1 MQRQHG
7 FTVIE
12 LMAVVVIVGIL
23 AALAAPSMR
32 DMLMRNRISVVSADI
47 ARDLTTARS
56 TAIQRGVRVAMCASA
71 SPYTSCSGTD
81 WAAGWIMFTDLN
93 SDGAYTSAGDGGA
106 AGLLRV
112 HESLPTGF
120 TVAVTP
126 NAGNT
131 VITFRP
137 SGPADVARTFRTCA
151 SGYVGRDTVVTTT
164 GRVSTVAM
172 SANCT

>member
-1 MQRQHG
+1 MQRQRG
-7 FTVIE
+7 FTAIE
-12 LMAVVVIVGIL
+12 LMAVVVIVAIL

-32 DMLMRNRISVVSADI
+32 DMLMRNRISVLSADI

-71 SPYTSCSGTD
+71 SPYTSCNGTA
-81 WAAGWIMFTDLN
+81 WANGWIMFTDLN
-93 SDGAYTSAGDGGA
+93 SDGTYTSANDGA
-106 AGLLRV
+106 LLRV
-112 HESLPTGF
+112 HEALPADFSVT
-120 TVAVTP
+120 VTP
-126 NAGNT
+126 TTGNL

-151 SGYVGRDTVVTTT
+151 SGFIGRDTTVTTT